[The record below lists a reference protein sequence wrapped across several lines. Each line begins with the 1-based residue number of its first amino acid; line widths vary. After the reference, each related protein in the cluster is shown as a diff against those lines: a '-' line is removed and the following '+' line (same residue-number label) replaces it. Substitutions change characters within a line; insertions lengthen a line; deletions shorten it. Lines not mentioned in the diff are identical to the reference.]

1 MKKFLATA
9 VFCLALVPAGTFAFH
24 TVFPDGNVAMVMG
37 ASMPAPGP
45 FTSCS
50 PSAPWLETYG
60 LDVNN
65 MSALFPLHM
74 FRIGTCITTTGVI
87 YGEKLADYYGPTAPT
102 ITDTGTAYTVAWAM
116 QQKVGDTWSPVGTFT
131 INVLKTSLH

>member
-1 MKKFLATA
+1 MKKFLVTT
-9 VFCLALVPAGTFAFH
+9 VICLALVPTGAFAFH
-24 TVFPDGNVAMVMG
+24 TVFPDGNVITLVG
-37 ASMPAPGP
+37 ASKPAPGP

-50 PSAPWLETYG
+50 SSAPWLETYG

-74 FRIGTCITTTGVI
+74 RRIGTCITTTGVI
-87 YGEKLADYYGPTAPT
+87 YGESMADYYGPTAPT

-116 QQKVGDTWSPVGTFT
+116 QVYTGISWSPFGTFMLS
-131 INVLKTSLH
+131 VPKTNLH